1 MTKSGLANEV
11 IQEIRT
17 LPPSELREVRAY
29 VYFLKARD
37 TIDPTQLYFWSK
49 RWQAWEREAEA
60 DKRSRR
66 LVGNGTLK
74 GLLKA
79 LKRR

>member
-29 VYFLKARD
+29 VCFLKARD

-49 RWQAWEREAEA
+49 RWQAWERETET

-66 LVGNGTLK
+66 VVGDGTLK